1 MVFLL
6 LLLAACVSESKTF
19 MFSGEAENW
28 SADLKVT
35 QSIDDYE
42 IQDFVLKY
50 KGSDV
55 NSVGEITYS
64 VDSGVGSFGRSG
76 ATLEENGTLTDSNEA
91 NPTNAKVSENAEVEV
106 TLEWND
112 DTETFKLASNASSP
126 TETYKES
133 IKEGQQERSI
143 IEEELT
149 VNGKSDPAK
158 YPSNSHLY
166 MAHLLSASLSGNT
179 EVDNGG
185 KPIDIE
191 EIESTLEGVSE
202 ELSQIKYEGERKSE
216 LQNVIDLTDQAIN
229 SDPQKGDE
237 ILNKIHTILHEL
249 DNHFN
254 TNPFIDS

>member
-1 MVFLL
+1 MNRQLKNLKSNF
-6 LLLAACVSESKTF
+6 EKKIPTTF
-19 MFSGEAENW
+19 
-28 SADLKVT
+28 T
-35 QSIDDYE
+35 IDDKQRIFENIKDNTGKRRSSTYHVFPR
-42 IQDFVLKY
+42 IITGMAIITLVFIGFVFI
-50 KGSDV
+50 
-55 NSVGEITYS
+55 NSETPNPIG
-64 VDSGVGSFGRSG
+64 DGRG
-76 ATLEENGTLTDSNEA
+76 
-91 NPTNAKVSENAEVEV
+91 
-106 TLEWND
+106 
-112 DTETFKLASNASSP
+112 NASGP

-166 MAHLLSASLSGNT
+166 MAHLLAASLSGNT

-185 KPIDIE
+185 KPIDKE

-237 ILNKIHTILHEL
+237 ILSKIHTILHEL